1 MNKKGFVFIETIIV
15 VIVLTSSL
23 LLLYTSFNKILQSE
37 KTRVNY
43 DDINYIYRTYYVK
56 TLLDSANFTLPM
68 RDLDEKTEGSKG
80 IHFVTIGLEYSGLF
94 DGLDNKKTLFR
105 NMINDFEIE
114 QIILLNPRKLDN
126 IKRCTKEN
134 SQDTSYAEYSNCN
147 MLYTNLSDGM
157 VTYLKALNIDLD
169 SVYLLVIEYKSC
181 NNNNICKNYYGWV
194 GV

>member
-1 MNKKGFVFIETIIV
+1 MKKNGFVFVETVIV

-43 DDINYIYRTYYVK
+43 DDINYIYRTYYIKNV
-56 TLLDSANFTLPM
+56 LDSVNFTIPM
-68 RDLDEKTEGSKG
+68 RDLDEKTIGDQG

-94 DGLDNKKTLFR
+94 DGYETKKALFED
-105 NMINDFEIE
+105 MIDKFEIE
-114 QIILLNPRKLDN
+114 QIILLTTNKLDN
-126 IKRCTKEN
+126 MKRCTKECAQN
-134 SQDTSYAEYSNCN
+134 TNCSDYENCN

-157 VTYLKALNIDLD
+157 ISYLKTLDIELD
-169 SVYLLVIEYKSC
+169 SVYSLVIEYKSC
-181 NNNNICKNYYGWV
+181 NDKNICKNYYGWV